1 MMVAYT
7 NEILTDNHFTE
18 KPLCHTLGIF
28 ADRSLEITVD
38 VGQKGH
44 PVTVEE
50 DTVSGG

>member
-28 ADRSLEITVD
+28 ADRSLETTVER
-38 VGQKGH
+38 KGH